1 MIHLFGFLV
10 RTKMTSWNT
19 IPGTEKMFQ
28 GQYIQN
34 VLMELKEMYC
44 VHVCVCVYCKLN
56 MWFWDLVRENI
67 LFLYVFPNCIYYK
80 MTA

>member
-1 MIHLFGFLV
+1 MNLSLIMQPLINLMIHLFGFLV
-10 RTKMTSWNT
+10 RTKMTSRNT

-44 VHVCVCVYCKLN
+44 VHVCVCAC
-56 MWFWDLVRENI
+56 
-67 LFLYVFPNCIYYK
+67 
-80 MTA
+80 TAN